1 MLKHCFLCFK
11 KFIFGKNTLTM
22 KQILSIFILSLV
34 ISCQSKAKEGY
45 QIIVKAPGIHNGMR
59 AYLKG
64 VNEQGRL
71 IDLDTAI
78 VVDEQFSFEGTRTEP
93 SLEYLFINGIESN
106 ISLIVENTDIEIIA
120 EKDSLH
126 TSKITGTDNNQFFS
140 SFIENQKALGKK
152 HQELMST
159 LRNNVGDPDNSG
171 TFAKTGEALK
181 TLNET
186 IANSHF
192 SFINEHKNSYAAV
205 IILENKT
212 YDPQAPLDKIESSF
226 DVLSNELKT
235 SSYGKRISTFIT
247 AKKTEK
253 PQIKIGD
260 IAPDFSA
267 PNPEGKT
274 ISLNEIKGKVTIID
288 FWASWCGPCRN
299 ENPNVVKMYNKYH
312 DKGLEIIGV
321 SLDREGQKDR
331 WEKAIADDELN
342 WHHVSNLKFWQDPI
356 AQLYSIRSIP
366 ATYILDQD
374 GKIVAT
380 NLRGQDLENKVAELL
395 N

>member
-1 MLKHCFLCFK
+1 
-11 KFIFGKNTLTM
+11 M
-22 KQILSIFILSLV
+22 KQIISLIILSLV
-34 ISCQSKAKEGY
+34 ISCQSKPKDGY
-45 QIIVKAPGIHNGMR
+45 QITVKAPGIHNGMR

-78 VVDEQFSFEGTRTEP
+78 VVDEQFSFKGSRPEP

-106 ISLIVENTDIEIIA
+106 ISLIVENANIEILA

-126 TSKITGTDNNQFFS
+126 TSKINGTDNNTFFS
-140 SFIENQKALGKK
+140 SFIETQKALGKK
-152 HQELMST
+152 HQELMSL
-159 LRNNVGDPDNSG
+159 LRNNVGNTNNSE

-192 SFINEHKNSYAAV
+192 NFINEHKDSYAAV

-212 YDPQAPLDKIESSF
+212 YDPQAPFDKIESSF
-226 DVLSNELKT
+226 NMLSNELKA
-235 SSYGKRISTFIT
+235 SSYGKRISNFIT
-247 AKKTEK
+247 AKKAEK
-253 PQIKIGD
+253 PQVKVGD
-260 IAPDFSA
+260 MAPDFTGQT
-267 PNPEGKT
+267 PEGKT
-274 ISLNEIKGKVTIID
+274 LSLNDIKGKVTIID
-288 FWASWCGPCRN
+288 FWASWCGPCRH
-299 ENPNVVKMYNKYH
+299 ENPNVVRMYNKYH
-312 DKGLEIIGV
+312 NKGLEIIGV

-331 WEKAIADDELN
+331 WIKAIADDELT
-342 WHHVSNLKFWQDPI
+342 WHHVSNLQFWQDPI
-356 AQLYSIRSIP
+356 AKLYHVRSIP
-366 ATYILDQD
+366 ATFILDEN
-374 GKIVAT
+374 GNIVAT